1 MAQSS
6 RAQNWEQNV
15 KLCFGPKARFD
26 FANPQMGLN
35 GQDVYTHYFVTDQ
48 NDQCVE
54 GLSEG
59 GLRKIYNDHG
69 IEIVAGKKSSSTGV
83 DINIISKS
91 GDICLTAEKN
101 GSVRIRGTNLVV
113 DADKDMTLIAGR
125 DMSMKAKGRFLIQAN
140 QADCDALMGNLAP
153 QGSSFLDVCFA
164 GTYVGADIL
173 GPLSGGL
180 AVGVSFGGVSAS
192 ISI

>member
-1 MAQSS
+1 MAA
-6 RAQNWEQNV
+6 RKQNWEQNV

-26 FANPQMGLN
+26 FTNPQMGLN
-35 GQDVYTHYFVTDQ
+35 GVDVYTHYFVTDQ

-69 IEIVAGKKSSSTGV
+69 IEIVAGQKSSSTGV

-91 GDICLTAEKN
+91 GDICLTADKN
-101 GSVRIRGTNLVV
+101 GSVRIRGTNVTI

-125 DMSMKAKGRFLIQAN
+125 DMTMKAKGRFLIQSN
-140 QADCDALMGNLAP
+140 QADCDALIGNLAP
-153 QGSSFLDVCFA
+153 SGSSFLDVCFA

-180 AVGVSFGGVSAS
+180 AIGL
-192 ISI
+192 